1 MGAIIFFV
9 VLLAVAYIVGTI
21 LEKNERSYTKY
32 FKD

>member
-9 VLLAVAYIVGTI
+9 VLLAISFAVGTI
-21 LEKNERSYTKY
+21 LEKNERNYTQY